1 MNAQRFLY
9 GIWLV
14 RPQRRETPAVI
25 GQKFLDT
32 LDALSV
38 ADPFFTPWKVL
49 DSSAMAA
56 LPLATARPRIASI
69 VENNVV
75 RNDSDQPEPQSGY
88 STIALTDN
96 PITSRIANLTVRA
109 GAVALGSNVMLAVG
123 DPYLAPT
130 DPAIVSYPRF
140 RQALLAMS
148 ALWQPAWSYA
158 CAFRMD
164 YWKTPIVSGAPVI
177 RYNPFHITWIAY
189 LSPKVA
195 TGLVVPPAEV
205 RTEHAPGGG
214 ILLSATEEDF
224 DTANP
229 DHLRRAHLLAE
240 TMIAQTG
247 DEPDDDN
254 PGGSD

>member
-14 RPQRRETPAVI
+14 RPQRCETPAVI
-25 GQKFLDT
+25 GQKFLET
-32 LDALSV
+32 LDALSA
-38 ADPFFTPWKVL
+38 ADPFFTPWNVL
-49 DSSAMAA
+49 EKSPMAV
-56 LPLATARPRIASI
+56 LPLATARPRIATI

-88 STIALTDN
+88 SAIGVTDN
-96 PITSRIANLTVRA
+96 PITSRVVTLTVDA
-109 GAVALGSNVMLAVG
+109 GAVVPGSHVMLKVG

-130 DPAIVSYPRF
+130 DPAIVSYSRF

-148 ALWQPAWSYA
+148 AIWQPAWSYA

-164 YWKTPIVSGAPVI
+164 YWKAPIAPGAPVI

-189 LSPKVA
+189 LSSKVA
-195 TGLVVPPAEV
+195 TGFVVPPAEV

-214 ILLSATEEDF
+214 ILLSATEENF
-224 DTANP
+224 DPTNA
-229 DHLRRAHLLAE
+229 DHLRRAHILAE

-247 DEPDDDN
+247 DEPDNDN
-254 PGGSD
+254 PR

>member
-9 GIWLV
+9 AIWLV
-14 RPQRRETPAVI
+14 RPQRRETPAMI
-25 GQKFLDT
+25 GRKFLDT
-32 LDALSV
+32 LDALSA

-56 LPLATARPRIASI
+56 LPLATARTNI
-69 VENNVV
+69 VAMVEKNVV
-75 RNDSDQPEPQSGY
+75 RNDYDEPEPTSGY
-88 STIALTDN
+88 HLIALTDN
-96 PITSRIANLTVRA
+96 TITSHIVNLTVRA
-109 GAVALGSNVMLAVG
+109 GALITESSVMLMVG

-130 DPAIVSYPRF
+130 DPAIVSYSRF

-148 ALWQPAWSYA
+148 AVWQPAWSYA

-164 YWKTPIVSGAPVI
+164 YWKAPIVSGAPVI
-177 RYNPFHITWIAY
+177 RYNPFHITWIGY

-195 TGLVVPPAEV
+195 TGLVVPPADI

-214 ILLSATEEDF
+214 ILLSATEERF
-224 DTANP
+224 DPANP
-229 DHLRRAHLLAE
+229 DHLRRAHILAE

-247 DEPDDDN
+247 DEPDNDN
-254 PGGSD
+254 PR